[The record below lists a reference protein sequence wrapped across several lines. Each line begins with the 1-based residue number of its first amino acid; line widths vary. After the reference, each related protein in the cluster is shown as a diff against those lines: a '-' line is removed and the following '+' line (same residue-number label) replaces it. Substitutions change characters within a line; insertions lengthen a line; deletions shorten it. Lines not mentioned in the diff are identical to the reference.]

1 MNTDS
6 ENRLNIPPR
15 DERAILEEI
24 RKDHDLIER
33 LKITP
38 RELEALSKCV
48 LLGTLTCKQDMLF
61 ILRQIREATASN
73 PEHKAVFPTPP
84 EAVEAHEDSGS
95 DLRHAMT
102 HATPLVSSEP
112 GSLETI
118 VRRRIPKQLAI
129 LVCATAVLVGLVWN
143 AGVIV
148 SRLRTISATDFG
160 IPVSQASG
168 SSAWYSR
175 LDHLNVLLFWE
186 LLLVATIAFAIHLRS
201 KRYSRRFKV
210 RPGQRLR

>member
-1 MNTDS
+1 MKGDS

-15 DERAILEEI
+15 DERAILDEI

-73 PEHKAVFPTPP
+73 PEHAAVFPKPP
-84 EAVEAHEDSGS
+84 EADQPDEDSGA
-95 DLRHAMT
+95 DLRHVMT
-102 HATPLVSSEP
+102 HATPIVSSEP
-112 GSLETI
+112 GSLDTI
-118 VRRRIPKQLAI
+118 VRRRIPERLAI
-129 LVCATAVLVGLVWN
+129 LVCVIALVAGLVWN
-143 AGVIV
+143 AGVIM
-148 SRLRTISATDFG
+148 SGWRAIIAIDFG
-160 IPVSQASG
+160 IPVSQGPG
-168 SSAWYSR
+168 SNTWYSR

-186 LLLVATIAFAIHLRS
+186 FLIVGAIAFGIHLRS

-210 RPGQRLR
+210 RPGGRLR

>member
-1 MNTDS
+1 MKGDS

-24 RKDHDLIER
+24 RKDRDLIER

-61 ILRQIREATASN
+61 ILRQIREATGSN
-73 PEHKAVFPTPP
+73 PEHATVFPKPP
-84 EAVEAHEDSGS
+84 EAAQPHDDSAP
-95 DLRHAMT
+95 DLRHVMT

-112 GSLETI
+112 GSRDSS
-118 VRRRIPKQLAI
+118 VRRRIPERLAI
-129 LVCATAVLVGLVWN
+129 LVCGLALVVGLVWN

-148 SRLRTISATDFG
+148 SRLRTNFPADFG

-168 SSAWYSR
+168 SNTWYSR

-186 LLLVATIAFAIHLRS
+186 LLLVAAIAFVIHLRS

-210 RPGQRLR
+210 RPGGRTR